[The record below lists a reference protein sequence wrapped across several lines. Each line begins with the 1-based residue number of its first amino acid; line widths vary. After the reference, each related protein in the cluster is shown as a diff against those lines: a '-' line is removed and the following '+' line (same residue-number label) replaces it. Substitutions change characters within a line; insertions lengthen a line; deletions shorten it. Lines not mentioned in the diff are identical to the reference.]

1 MNKPVLFQ
9 NMPPLSPEEY
19 SELEAS
25 IKEHGIQV
33 PILIDEDGVVI
44 DGHHRQKIAQE
55 LGIRC
60 PKRQVIDKTESEKRT
75 LALSL
80 NVHRRHLTREQKRAL
95 IAESIK
101 ADPQLPDLQHAH
113 RTGASPHTVKSV
125 RTDLESDLQIANDI
139 PRVNARGQ
147 ERPASYDPT
156 PVPKSDAEL
165 LAGAEWVPAPE
176 SCDSYKD
183 WADRIKRSVN
193 VREGRDANDDD
204 PMIEDKGI
212 KCATGTITGMDG
224 KTYTRPEPKE
234 HKPKAEAI
242 TSQFS
247 SAIVD
252 LNRVLDR
259 FHRISTNDNFQRN
272 KSQIEALHG
281 NDLARAISE
290 LQNLADQLN

>member
-101 ADPQLPDLQHAH
+101 ADPELTDREHAR
-113 RTGASPHTVKSV
+113 RTGAHHTTVGTV
-125 RTDLESDLQIANDI
+125 RSGLESNDEVAKLATRI
-139 PRVNARGQ
+139 DPRGYEQPSSR
-147 ERPASYDPT
+147 
-156 PVPKSDAEL
+156 PKSDAEL
-165 LAGAEWVPAPE
+165 LAGAEWSPE
-176 SCDSYKD
+176 AVEPEPRFTDEPGH
-183 WADRIKRSVN
+183 IQPV
-193 VREGRDANDDD
+193 
-204 PMIEDKGI
+204 
-212 KCATGTITGMDG
+212 TGTITGMDG
-224 KTYTRPEPKE
+224 KQYTRPEPKE

-259 FHRISTNDNFQRN
+259 FHRISTNDNFNRN

>member
-19 SELEAS
+19 AELEAS

-147 ERPASYDPT
+147 ERPASYDRAPE
-156 PVPKSDAEL
+156 PKSDAEL
-165 LAGAEWVPAPE
+165 LAGAEWSPE
-176 SCDSYKD
+176 
-183 WADRIKRSVN
+183 AV
-193 VREGRDANDDD
+193 
-204 PMIEDKGI
+204 EDEPRFTDEPGHVQPV
-212 KCATGTITGMDG
+212 TGTITGMDG
-224 KTYTRPEPKE
+224 KQYTRPEPKE

-290 LQNLADQLN
+290 LQELANQLN

>member
-1 MNKPVLFQ
+1 MNKPVIFQ

-19 SELEAS
+19 AELEAS

-60 PKRQVIDKTESEKRT
+60 PKRQVIDKTETEKRT
-75 LALSL
+75 LAFSL
-80 NVHRRHLTREQKRAL
+80 NVHRRHLTREEKRAL

-101 ADPQLPDLQHAH
+101 ADPQLSNREHGRRVGVDHK
-113 RTGASPHTVKSV
+113 TVQSV
-125 RTDLESDLQIANDI
+125 REPLAERGEIPHVEERTDSLGRSQ
-139 PRVNARGQ
+139 
-147 ERPASYDPT
+147 PAAKPA
-156 PVPKSDAEL
+156 PKSDAEL
-165 LAGAEWVPAPE
+165 LAGAEWSPEAVEDAP
-176 SCDSYKD
+176 
-183 WADRIKRSVN
+183 RFT
-193 VREGRDANDDD
+193 DD
-204 PMIEDKGI
+204 PGHIQPV
-212 KCATGTITGMDG
+212 TGTITGMDG

-259 FHRISTNDNFQRN
+259 FHRISTNDNFNRN

>member
-19 SELEAS
+19 AELEAS

-147 ERPASYDPT
+147 ERPASYDRAPE
-156 PVPKSDAEL
+156 PKSDAEL
-165 LAGAEWVPAPE
+165 LAGAEWSPE
-176 SCDSYKD
+176 AVEDEPRFTD
-183 WADRIKRSVN
+183 
-193 VREGRDANDDD
+193 EPGRVQ
-204 PMIEDKGI
+204 PV
-212 KCATGTITGMDG
+212 TGTITGMDG
-224 KTYTRPEPKE
+224 KQYTRPEPKE
-234 HKPKAEAI
+234 PTDRRPPLPEQIFNAVYDLGKVVDRLERLVEDDRFNRIKEEVASKHE
-242 TSQFS
+242 S
-247 SAIVD
+247 D
-252 LNRVLDR
+252 LNRNVD
-259 FHRISTNDNFQRN
+259 
-272 KSQIEALHG
+272 ALHG
-281 NDLARAISE
+281 IINRFS
-290 LQNLADQLN
+290 N

>member
-19 SELEAS
+19 AELEAS

-101 ADPQLPDLQHAH
+101 ADPQLSNREHA
-113 RTGASPHTVKSV
+113 RRIGVDDKTVGTARRELEGRAEIPHVEE
-125 RTDLESDLQIANDI
+125 RTDSLGRSQ
-139 PRVNARGQ
+139 
-147 ERPASYDPT
+147 PATKPA
-156 PVPKSDAEL
+156 PKSDAEL
-165 LAGAEWVPAPE
+165 LAGADWVPAPE
-176 SCDSYKD
+176 PGDSYKD
-183 WADRIKRSVN
+183 WADRIKQSVN
-193 VREGRDANDDD
+193 VKEGRDANDDG
-204 PMIEDKGI
+204 PMIENKGL

-224 KTYTRPEPKE
+224 KEYTRPEPNE

-252 LNRVLDR
+252 LNRLLDR
-259 FHRISTNDNFQRN
+259 FHRISTNENFQKN

-290 LQNLADQLN
+290 LQELANQLN

>member
-113 RTGASPHTVKSV
+113 RTGASDKTVTSV
-125 RTDLESDLQIANDI
+125 RRELEAHSEIPNDI

-147 ERPASYDPT
+147 ERPASYEREQPD
-156 PVPKSDAEL
+156 PKSDAEL
-165 LAGAEWVPAPE
+165 LAGAEWSPE
-176 SCDSYKD
+176 
-183 WADRIKRSVN
+183 AV
-193 VREGRDANDDD
+193 E
-204 PMIEDKGI
+204 
-212 KCATGTITGMDG
+212 
-224 KTYTRPEPKE
+224 PEPKPE
-234 HKPKAEAI
+234 PQKPRRNPLPDQARTAGWEVRKSVERI
-242 TSQFS
+242 ER
-247 SAIVD
+247 IMED
-252 LNRVLDR
+252 DR
-259 FHRISTNDNFQRN
+259 FTRN
-272 KSQIEALHG
+272 KEEVAAHLRGPRQYAIETLQTT
-281 NDLARAISE
+281 LA
-290 LQNLADQLN
+290 QLN

>member
-19 SELEAS
+19 SELETS

-101 ADPQLPDLQHAH
+101 ADPQLSDREHGRRLGVSKNTA
-113 RTGASPHTVKSV
+113 ASV
-125 RTDLESDLQIANDI
+125 REDLEAGGQIDHLEYREN
-139 PRVNARGQ
+139 PQG
-147 ERPASYDPT
+147 RPQPATKPK
-156 PVPKSDAEL
+156 PKSDAEL
-165 LAGAEWVPAPE
+165 LAGADWVPAPE
-176 SCDSYKD
+176 PGDSPKE
-183 WADRIKRSVN
+183 WADRIKQSVN
-193 VREGRDANDDD
+193 VKEGRDANDDG
-204 PMIEDKGI
+204 PMIEDKGL
-212 KCATGTITGMDG
+212 KCATGTIAGMDG

-259 FHRISTNDNFQRN
+259 FHRISTNENFQKN